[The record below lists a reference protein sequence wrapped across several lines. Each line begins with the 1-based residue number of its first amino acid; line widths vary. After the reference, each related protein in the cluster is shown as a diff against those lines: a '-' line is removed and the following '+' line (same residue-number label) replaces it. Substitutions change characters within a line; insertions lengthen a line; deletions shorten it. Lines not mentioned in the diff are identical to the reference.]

1 MTHVFS
7 QKNIKG
13 KFRDDYIGIAYVFM
27 RLKGIDLPWAA
38 LRPNIINFKTDFCRI
53 ERTIYAIKI
62 DEKINYFNLENSTL
76 PTEYKKCIEN
86 IYQDFK
92 LSNSQNISFV

>member
-1 MTHVFS
+1 M
-7 QKNIKG
+7 NIVENMQICP